1 MATTAIM
8 SAVKM
13 TSMTMLMSAKNEIP
27 AVQQVTKMQ
36 TSVYTIVIDPIDTEA
51 MLRVVK
57 LRRAVN
63 HPKAPVMIVAQ
74 QNART

>member
-36 TSVYTIVIDPIDTEA
+36 TSVY
-51 MLRVVK
+51 L
-57 LRRAVN
+57 
-63 HPKAPVMIVAQ
+63 Q
-74 QNART
+74 